1 MKTSFSNVI
10 AAIWFA
16 NVVSA
21 APVVNAESASLSES
35 QAQIIKSNDAEDE
48 QKRGSMIP

>member
-1 MKTSFSNVI
+1 MKASFSSVI

-16 NVVSA
+16 SVVSA
-21 APVVNAESASLSES
+21 APVINAESASLSES
-35 QAQIIKSNDAEDE
+35 QAQVIKSNDTDDE